1 MNTATANP
9 EIDIA
14 NGKEAGELLGQ
25 SVGFE
30 NELIGQSNFPH
41 QPSLARYA
49 AIAIFPNRQVLLR
62 RLGNRPGPPP
72 PGANMPS
79 TPCLVQGGKLGMRG
93 VAWSRGLAISRI
105 AQGPYEMGCAT
116 ASAALLGD
124 PGKSSLTVFRRNL
137 CAFSRFH
144 QKFPPRSRWFGVLHI
159 VYLERI
165 AAVEFE
171 SANPQVVKSIKQ
183 RDLLNTWLRLYA
195 REQLLPRVEEYQ
207 PERLT

>member
-1 MNTATANP
+1 
-9 EIDIA
+9 
-14 NGKEAGELLGQ
+14 
-25 SVGFE
+25 VGFE

-116 ASAALLGD
+116 ASVALLGD

-144 QKFPPRSRWFGVLHI
+144 QKFPPGVDGLVFCILCIWNGLQRWNLKAPTRRSSNRSSSGT
-159 VYLERI
+159 
-165 AAVEFE
+165 
-171 SANPQVVKSIKQ
+171 S
-183 RDLLNTWLRLYA
+183 
-195 REQLLPRVEEYQ
+195 
-207 PERLT
+207 